1 MLIGGKK
8 TSQCFI
14 FLSYKET
21 IPYKKGMHSS

>member
-8 TSQCFI
+8 HRNVFI